1 MVSPSERDHDQLL
14 EGFTTRHWGVHDQL
28 LGRVHDQ
35 LLKGV
40 HWQQLRWGF
49 MSQGSWLASGKGFTA
64 SSQKICIFR

>member
-40 HWQQLRWGF
+40 HWQQLRWGVHVTGF
-49 MSQGSWLASGKGFTA
+49 MAGFWEGVHSQ
-64 SSQKICIFR
+64 